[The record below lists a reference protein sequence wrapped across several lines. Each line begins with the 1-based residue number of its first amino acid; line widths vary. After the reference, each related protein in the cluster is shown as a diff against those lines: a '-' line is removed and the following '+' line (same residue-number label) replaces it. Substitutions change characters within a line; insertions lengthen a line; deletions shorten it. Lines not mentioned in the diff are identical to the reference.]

1 MKAEKVRELDSNEL
15 KTQLDGAGEQMFRLK
30 FQLNMGQNEGVKK
43 YRELRKD
50 RARIMT
56 IMREREMNPAAN
68 PEPAPAAKK
77 TKKGKK

>member
-1 MKAEKVRELDSNEL
+1 MRADKVRELDSNDL
-15 KTQLDGAGEQMFRLK
+15 KAQLASSGEQMFRLK
-30 FQLNMGQNEGVKK
+30 FQLNMGQNDGVKK

-56 IMREREMNPAAN
+56 ILHEREINPEAN
-68 PEPAPAAKK
+68 PEPAPSKK